1 MTKTYAL
8 NLLAFLCA
16 ILSCY
21 SQWTENFE
29 SPTSTGY
36 GTGTITINGRVWTR
50 SNAGNFDYAN
60 TSAGS
65 KGFTINDDKSNAHI
79 TTPVLNTCGTVTFD
93 YAYING
99 NSSNVFELQT
109 STDGT
114 TFTTVD
120 TRTLGAASNQNYT
133 NYSFNINSSNTT
145 TYIRIL
151 SDNKNAH
158 LFIDNFSVTAFA
170 ASGPNITATPANI
183 SGLDYVINNGPSTEQ
198 SFNVTGTLL
207 TAGIDIIAPTNF
219 EISDTAAGPYSST
232 VNISALNAN
241 SSNTIYVRLKT
252 GLTIASYS
260 GTISMTNATSGVT
273 STPTVAVSGEVTD
286 IIYCDSTPSSNDNS
300 GISSVTVGSVTFPV
314 TDVTQYTY
322 TGAVPDV
329 TQGITTPSSITFETL
344 FTYDTHIWID
354 LNNDGVFDNTTEKVF
369 TGESANANPTT
380 LTTDFNLGATAAL
393 GQHKMR
399 IGTADSGQGT
409 PNSCYSGTYGV
420 TIDLEVNIIAATTD
434 TQLNFTTATYT
445 ADESDTSVSVCVDII
460 NPSATATTAN
470 IVMTSTTTTH
480 ISSYTQAIS
489 FPANSSAQ
497 QCVNIPI
504 TNNTICGDDATYTF
518 EIQNVSGG
526 SNASVGNIYETTLSI
541 NDNDAVNATII
552 DENFSA
558 FGNFTEVSETGPLT
572 WSVSGGYAQI
582 NGYGSGSGQRDWL
595 IYNSAINFDNLSN
608 ASLVID
614 YQEQYSGNNVE
625 VFYSTNFNGTFS
637 AANTGSATWTS
648 LGELEEL
655 SSSGSWG
662 IDTKTIDLS
671 GISGSSVYIG
681 LLYTSASTS
690 NAESWRIDNVEL
702 TAIECSIPA
711 PEINILGNATDIPD
725 GNTAIDTADDTDFGD
740 VLISSGAQVHT
751 FTIEN
756 TGDLVLNISSI
767 VSNLGDFTIGTFPAT
782 IAANSSTT
790 FTVSFDPSTVGTQ
803 TATITITSDDAN
815 ESTYNFN
822 VEGNGTDIP
831 SIVLS
836 SSNPAVTATN
846 IQADANVTNTVI
858 YAFALAVTN
867 YQAELTAFNFTTS
880 GTALTSDITNFEAYY
895 STDNTFNAGTDT
907 SLGNITTALAAGT
920 HSFSGF
926 SQTISNGSTGYIFI
940 TADIPCGA
948 TNGNTILVEAI
959 TPTDFSF
966 TSGSATGTAYTSGT
980 HSITEVTPNNVTA
993 LATTNCENGSV
1004 GLSWTGVTGCLDNY
1018 VVVASTTTETAP
1030 TGNSFTANTVYGSGT
1045 AYGNGYVVY
1054 QGTTTSTSIT
1064 GLTNGT
1070 QYYYTVFTK
1079 NGDSWSTGV
1088 NVDCTPTLA
1097 YCDPGSWSSSD
1108 SEIEGVVLTGEN
1120 NAINNITSNICTNTV
1135 QDNTAMTADL
1145 YDGGSYTLTVEF
1157 GDCNGGNLYYGAG
1170 AVWIDWNQD
1179 GDFDDADEQ
1188 IGTYDIQGGGANE
1201 FHAFTINVPSGQALG
1216 NYRMRIVQD
1225 EYGTEVLID
1234 PCTSP
1239 GYGTIADYTVEVI
1252 PSCTPTHTFTSM
1264 LPTTGPEETEITV
1277 TGTGFTTSTTAN
1289 FGGVTATVDFI
1300 DASTLIVHV
1309 PAGAATSN
1317 LTLTEAG
1324 CRLHADIFTI
1334 LEAGGT
1340 CYGPTNFTDLIISE
1354 VYDSEAN
1361 NVWYMELYNPTENP
1375 IDLSTYAIER
1385 YSEEANGGTG
1395 GITRTIA
1402 LSGTLAPHAVYTMN
1416 LGTSSSTCTGIA
1428 YDVIDNGGGINA
1440 SDSMYLTNNGAI
1452 IDAVDAPAED
1462 GYSILRDPTA
1472 TGPTA
1477 TYNAGDWTTAT
1488 SESCDDLGIFSSA
1501 AITNAPLVSS
1511 ITNTSDCAVLDFS
1524 VTATEGDTDTL
1535 GDLTYQW
1542 YYHNAVNDSWIAV
1555 TNTSPAGYTILGEDG
1570 DNLLIGGDTNPLS
1583 NLFNYQFYCEVTEAG
1598 TCVNISNAEITKA
1611 SATTWNGTTWSNNAP
1626 NLNTLAIIDGDYDTS
1641 INGSFSACSLLIN
1654 AGKTLVVTKNEY
1666 AEIYFEVTNYGTF
1679 NILDSGSLVQIDD
1692 NAVNSGNISMQRTT
1706 SIRKMDYVYWSSPIS
1721 GFNTNN
1727 ISPASPTS
1735 RIYSWNPTVINGN
1748 SSQGNWISAANTT
1761 MTPGVGYIVRG
1772 PNTFNS
1778 STATGFT
1785 ATFNNGI
1792 PLNGEHNVTI
1802 SRGANPTGYNVKD
1815 DNWNLLGNPYP
1826 SAISAIDFLNLN
1838 TNVEGAVNIWTHGTL
1853 PSTTITDPFY
1863 YDFAANYDE
1872 NDYLTYNLSGPSTG
1886 PGTFNGQIGAA
1897 QGFMVNMVDGAA
1909 ASETV
1914 IFNNSLR
1921 NITLNNSE
1929 FYRTANT
1936 EKNRIWLDLVPEGQP
1951 ARRILVGY
1959 IENATMQVD
1968 RLYDAQS
1975 ELDSNKNFY
1984 SVIDNEAYKIQG
1996 RALPFV
2002 DTDVIPLGIKATS
2015 ASNYSIALF
2024 AVDGLFETEEQNIYL
2039 KDNALGYIHNLKNAP
2054 YTFSLDAGVINNR
2067 FEIVFHNNP
2076 LSIDENQYH
2085 NSFTLI
2091 EQPDGNVLFSTGNDL
2106 QIKNVK
2112 IYDVLGRLLYNLNGN
2127 SSTEIYNLDH
2137 LSQAAYVAKVTLS
2150 NNMVL
2155 TKKAVKK

>member
-1 MTKTYAL
+1 MIKTYAL

-21 SQWTENFE
+21 SQTTIAKQDFETTPATPTLNYTNTNGFITTGTGPVPNDNNFVSGTRGFE
-29 SPTSTGY
+29 TSNQTATITFDAIDASAYTSVYFTCRLASFGSSTNGADSGDEVYVEVSADGGTTWSSELEVQGNSNAKWSFDTGTATASTTYDNDNNATTFSPTGGGNRTNDGYSTIIVDGLPNANNLRVRLIINNNNSNEDWVIDDAEIL
-36 GTGTITINGRVWTR
+36 GTIATGNFITVTQATGGTITPGTTNVPDNADQSFTATADACHTFSYWDVDGANNSAITSNPYAFTNVTADHTITAVYTADTYDITASTGANGSISPSVT
-50 SNAGNFDYAN
+50 
-60 TSAGS
+60 TS
-65 KGFTINDDKSNAHI
+65 
-79 TTPVLNTCGTVTFD
+79 VTCGTNQS
-93 YAYING
+93 Y
-99 NSSNVFELQT
+99 
-109 STDGT
+109 
-114 TFTTVD
+114 TFTPNSGYAVD
-120 TRTLGAASNQNYT
+120 DVLVDGVSVGAVTSYDFT
-133 NYSFNINSSNTT
+133 N
-145 TYIRIL
+145 
-151 SDNKNAH
+151 
-158 LFIDNFSVTAFA
+158 VTATHTISVSFVVYVGPCFTMYGKDFPNTSGYTTNSGNA
-170 ASGPNITATPANI
+170 KRLASGSSGGSISTNPIPGVSGDVTVQFNAKGWDSDEKEVTVTLNGISQFFSTIT
-183 SGLDYVINNGPSTEQ
+183 DD
-198 SFNVTGTLL
+198 SFNVYAASF
-207 TAGIDIIAPTNF
+207 TA
-219 EISDTAAGPYSST
+219 
-232 VNISALNAN
+232 V
-241 SSNTIYVRLKT
+241 
-252 GLTIASYS
+252 
-260 GTISMTNATSGVT
+260 
-273 STPTVAVSGEVTD
+273 
-286 IIYCDSTPSSNDNS
+286 
-300 GISSVTVGSVTFPV
+300 
-314 TDVTQYTY
+314 
-322 TGAVPDV
+322 
-329 TQGITTPSSITFETL
+329 
-344 FTYDTHIWID
+344 
-354 LNNDGVFDNTTEKVF
+354 
-369 TGESANANPTT
+369 
-380 LTTDFNLGATAAL
+380 
-393 GQHKMR
+393 
-399 IGTADSGQGT
+399 
-409 PNSCYSGTYGV
+409 
-420 TIDLEVNIIAATTD
+420 
-434 TQLNFTTATYT
+434 
-445 ADESDTSVSVCVDII
+445 
-460 NPSATATTAN
+460 
-470 IVMTSTTTTH
+470 
-480 ISSYTQAIS
+480 
-489 FPANSSAQ
+489 PANSVLEFS
-497 QCVNIPI
+497 
-504 TNNTICGDDATYTF
+504 T
-518 EIQNVSGG
+518 VSGKR
-526 SNASVGNIYETTLSI
+526 V
-541 NDNDAVNATII
+541 TI
-552 DENFSA
+552 E
-558 FGNFTEVSETGPLT
+558 
-572 WSVSGGYAQI
+572 
-582 NGYGSGSGQRDWL
+582 
-595 IYNSAINFDNLSN
+595 
-608 ASLVID
+608 LV
-614 YQEQYSGNNVE
+614 
-625 VFYSTNFNGTFS
+625 
-637 AANTGSATWTS
+637 
-648 LGELEEL
+648 ELYCE
-655 SSSGSWG
+655 
-662 IDTKTIDLS
+662 
-671 GISGSSVYIG
+671 
-681 LLYTSASTS
+681 AST
-690 NAESWRIDNVEL
+690 
-702 TAIECSIPA
+702 PK

-725 GNTAIDTADDTDFGD
+725 GNTAINTADDTDFGD

-767 VSNLGDFTIGTFPAT
+767 VSNLGDFTIGTFPTT

-858 YAFALAVTN
+858 YAFDLAVTN

-895 STDNTFNAGTDT
+895 STDNTFNAGTTT
-907 SLGNITTALAAGT
+907 SLGNITTALGAGT
-920 HSFSGF
+920 HSFSSF
-926 SQTISNGSTGYIFI
+926 SQTITNGSTGYIFI

-948 TNGNTILVEAI
+948 TNGNTIQVEAI

-966 TSGSATGTAYTSGT
+966 TSGTATGTAYASGT
-980 HSITEVTPNNVTA
+980 HNIAEVTPNNVTA
-993 LATTNCENGSV
+993 LATANCENGSV
-1004 GLSWTGVTGCLDNY
+1004 GLSWTAATGCLDNY
-1018 VVVASTTTETAP
+1018 IIIASTSALTTTP
-1030 TGNSFTANTVYGSGT
+1030 SGNSGTYAPNATFGSGSAYDTGFVVYNGSGT
-1045 AYGNGYVVY
+1045 SV
-1054 QGTTTSTSIT
+1054 SIT
-1064 GLTNGT
+1064 NLTNNT
-1070 QYYYTVFTK
+1070 NYTYTVFTN
-1079 NGDSWSTGV
+1079 NGTSWSSGV
-1088 NVDCTPTLA
+1088 QVDCTPTLA
-1097 YCDPGSWSSSD
+1097 YCDPESWSSSD
-1108 SEIEGVVLTGEN
+1108 SEIEGVILTGEN
-1120 NAINNITSNICTNTV
+1120 NSINNITSNICTNTV

-1145 YDGGSYTLTVEF
+1145 FDGTAYTLSVEF
-1157 GDCNGGNLYYGAG
+1157 GDCNDGTYFDGAG

-1179 GDFDDADEQ
+1179 GNFNDTDEK
-1188 IGTYDIQGGGANE
+1188 IGTTTITFSGTNL
-1201 FHAFTINVPSGQALG
+1201 FVNFTINVPAGQPIG
-1216 NYRMRIVQD
+1216 NYRMRIIQD
-1225 EYGTEVLID
+1225 EGGSEALID
-1234 PCTSP
+1234 PCAKP
-1239 GYGTIADYTVEVI
+1239 GYGTIADYTIEVI

-1277 TGTGFTTSTTAN
+1277 TGTGFTASTTAN
-1289 FGGVTATVDFI
+1289 FGGIIATVDFV
-1300 DASTLIVHV
+1300 DATTLIVHV
-1309 PAGAATSN
+1309 PAGATTNN

-1361 NVWYMELYNPTENP
+1361 NVWYMELYNPTVNP

-1385 YSEEANGGTG
+1385 YSEAANSGAGGV
-1395 GITRTIA
+1395 TRTIT
-1402 LSGTLAPHAVYTMN
+1402 LSGTLAPHTVYTLN
-1416 LGTSSSTCTGIA
+1416 LGTSTSTCTGIA

-1452 IDAVDAPAED
+1452 IDAVDAPDED

-1477 TYNAGDWTTAT
+1477 TYNAGDWSTAT

-1555 TNTSPAGYTILGEDG
+1555 TSTSPAGYTILGEDG

-1626 NLNTLAIIDGDYDTS
+1626 NLNTVAIIDGDYDTS

-1692 NAVNSGNISMQRTT
+1692 NAINSGNISMQRTT

-1727 ISPASPTS
+1727 ISPASPTN
-1735 RIYSWNPTVINGN
+1735 RIYSWNPTITNGN
-1748 SSQGNWISAANTT
+1748 GSQGNWIAAANNT

-1772 PNTFNS
+1772 PNTF
-1778 STATGFT
+1778 STSAASGFT
-1785 ATFNNGI
+1785 AIFNNGV

-1838 TNVEGAVNIWTHGTL
+1838 TNLEGAVNIWTHGTL
-1853 PSTTITDPFY
+1853 PSTAITDPFY

-1872 NDYLTYNLSGPSTG
+1872 NDYLTYNLSGPSAG
-1886 PGTFNGQIGAA
+1886 PGTFNGEIGAA

-1914 IFNNSLR
+1914 VFNNSLR
-1921 NITLNNSE
+1921 NISLDNSE

-1984 SVIDNEAYKIQG
+1984 SVIENKGYKIQG

-2024 AVDGLFETEEQNIYL
+2024 AVDGLFETEAQNIYL
-2039 KDNALGYIHNLKNAP
+2039 KDNVLGYIHNLKIAP
-2054 YTFSLDAGVINNR
+2054 YTFSLDAGVMNNR

-2085 NSFTLI
+2085 NSFTVI
-2091 EQPDGNVLFSTGNDL
+2091 EQPDGSVLFSTGNDL

-2127 SSTEIYNLDH
+2127 SSTEIYNLDN